1 MLSQLGNESSNGH
14 LLGAA
19 GKAVRVLAVLWM
31 AWVLAGLA
39 WLLSGHDDTTLPS
52 LPKASVKKVAP
63 AIDALRLPT
72 LNLFGQAPVATAA
85 QANAPDTSLQLR
97 LAGVF
102 VSVDPES
109 SSAIV
114 AEPSAQS
121 GILYRVNESLPG
133 GATLEAVFEDRI
145 LLRRG
150 SGSSEVLRFE
160 KTDLLGG
167 KPSASVPG
175 ASGSALMPTAEAAP
189 NVRDLLTEAA
199 DAMTKSPASFLQE
212 MGLRAGGRGYEVS
225 GDTPEQVRKAVGL
238 QPGDRLLSVNGRQLG
253 DVQADRQLLNELKN
267 GGTARVE
274 IQRGGQIVTVER
286 KF

>member
-1 MLSQLGNESSNGH
+1 VLSQLGNEGSSEH
-14 LLGAA
+14 LLAAA

-39 WLLSGHDDTTLPS
+39 WLLSGHDDAALSALPEA
-52 LPKASVKKVAP
+52 PVKRAAP
-63 AIDALRLPT
+63 AIDTLRLPA
-72 LNLFGQAPVATAA
+72 LNLFGQAPVATGA

-102 VSVDPES
+102 VSVDPEG

-114 AEPSAQS
+114 AEPNAQS
-121 GILYRVNESLPG
+121 GKLYRVNESLPG

-145 LLRRG
+145 LIRRG
-150 SGSSEVLRFE
+150 TGNSEVLRFE

-167 KPSASVPG
+167 QPSAS
-175 ASGSALMPTAEAAP
+175 ALHTLGTAPVLTQTATP
-189 NVRDLLTEAA
+189 DVRNMLSNAA
-199 DAMTKSPASFLQE
+199 DALTKSPTAFLQE
-212 MGLRAGGRGYEVS
+212 MGLRTGGRGYEVS
-225 GDTPEQVRKAVGL
+225 SDTPEQIRQAVGL

-253 DVQADRQLLNELKN
+253 DPQVDRQLLDELKN